1 MYSEV
6 TSVYVPVKTP
16 DYKTW
21 AILLSILVHGLLLA
35 CLLFFYR
42 SPPPPPMQTS
52 LVTPEQLSEI
62 EGQIR
67 ANQQSNADQA
77 GDAPPMMADM
87 LSNINKPSQ
96 TNNHTAQVMNDIAA
110 KESQW
115 RKEQEKV
122 AQQLDAE
129 VAQQQ
134 QQVIDQLNANEAAS
148 QDALAHNREAENS
161 VDDIAKE
168 LAQKSAEYA
177 KDALPKDKS
186 ETTKQ
191 SNDKAINLKVGS
203 SNSQAGN
210 DSPSR
215 QGNNNG
221 QDRANYKNLIFKI
234 ISDNW
239 QPPTNSNNTL
249 TATFNISSTG
259 AISNLRINGG
269 SDASQQKLKEA
280 FARTSLPPPPQN
292 VYSDFQN
299 NHLTFNE
306 TRRQ

>member
-21 AILLSILVHGLLLA
+21 AILLSILVHGLLLV

-134 QQVIDQLNANEAAS
+134 QQVIDQLNANEDAS

-215 QGNNNG
+215 LGG
-221 QDRANYKNLIFKI
+221 A
-234 ISDNW
+234 SG
-239 QPPTNSNNTL
+239 NSNSADYINLVKSTIDAHWNVPAKSDGNML
-249 TATFNISSTG
+249 VASFHVAADGRITNINIKGSGSEILKNSLYQAISS
-259 AISNLRINGG
+259 S
-269 SDASQQKLKEA
+269 SP
-280 FARTSLPPPPQN
+280 LPPPPMGARTIN
-292 VYSDFQN
+292 ASFGTN
-299 NHLTFNE
+299 
-306 TRRQ
+306 